1 MELTFLPV
9 ARGGGPNVR
18 VGLSE
23 LFTFKPSEDVSFQ
36 AITSSGISERNLDGG
51 LYVGAP
57 HEERYSAR
65 ET

>member
-1 MELTFLPV
+1 MALTFLPV

-18 VGLSE
+18 EGLSE
-23 LFTFKPSEDVSFQ
+23 LFTLPPSEELSFH